1 MHRNREVPIT
11 QYEYASS
18 HYKNHPPKCGSKALE
33 VWRRWFHAICHL
45 LLKDNGWLVCMRL
58 VLNVIILSSF
68 LNYVAKMSLSLFYFN
83 WHQMQGL
90 GFGFSVLQTQA
101 WQRERRNDRPSSSDN
116 RRNTSD
122 KPSLKFHRKKK
133 KKKRKQDLTSPLTG
147 IKEIKNRDISGR
159 FLFLLL
165 LIISITIIKIQA

>member
-11 QYEYASS
+11 QYEYVSS

-45 LLKDNGWLVCMRL
+45 LLKDNGWLVCTRL

-90 GFGFSVLQTQA
+90 GFRFSVLQTQT
-101 WQRERRNDRPSSSDN
+101 WQKERRNDRQSSSDN
-116 RRNTSD
+116 RRNVSD
-122 KPSLKFHRKKK
+122 KPSLTFNIKKK
-133 KKKRKQDLTSPLTG
+133 KKAG
-147 IKEIKNRDISGR
+147 FDI
-159 FLFLLL
+159 
-165 LIISITIIKIQA
+165 TPAWH

>member
-1 MHRNREVPIT
+1 MHRNWEVPIT

-58 VLNVIILSSF
+58 VLSVIILSSF

-83 WHQMQGL
+83 CHQMQGL

-101 WQRERRNDRPSSSDN
+101 WQRERRNDRKRSSDN

-122 KPSLKFHRKKK
+122 NHWLKFYQKNPKQNEHNNKKWNKQK
-133 KKKRKQDLTSPLTG
+133 KPP
-147 IKEIKNRDISGR
+147 
-159 FLFLLL
+159 
-165 LIISITIIKIQA
+165 SIWHHPWLALKW